1 MDHDTYTIIFQEL
14 AKAGAAA
21 EPGHE
26 SAEAT
31 RAEIDE
37 IAELRR
43 LVAEITEP
51 EPTSYTST

>member
-1 MDHDTYTIIFQEL
+1 MDHDTCTIIFQEL
-14 AKAGAAA
+14 GKATAPA

-51 EPTSYTST
+51 EPASNTGT

>member
-14 AKAGAAA
+14 AKAAATA

-26 SAEAT
+26 AAEAT